1 MSRCSSF
8 KGGFNPD
15 LKNPI
20 VEGIR
25 RYSITENRWLETKR
39 PTGTPSKT
47 LASHAAVAHGHF
59 ILVTDFIT
67 MPSIIIYT
75 VCRVS

>member
-1 MSRCSSF
+1 M
-8 KGGFNPD
+8 
-15 LKNPI
+15 KNPI

-59 ILVTDFIT
+59 ILVSEFKLYSI
-67 MPSIIIYT
+67 PSIDYT
-75 VCRVS
+75 V

>member
-1 MSRCSSF
+1 MRSLPYSLL

-59 ILVTDFIT
+59 ILVSDF
-67 MPSIIIYT
+67 
-75 VCRVS
+75 

>member
-1 MSRCSSF
+1 MIYISF
-8 KGGFNPD
+8 DRKFE
-15 LKNPI
+15 LKFDPI
-20 VEGIR
+20 KNFC

-59 ILVTDFIT
+59 ILVSEFKLK
-67 MPSIIIYT
+67 S
-75 VCRVS
+75 